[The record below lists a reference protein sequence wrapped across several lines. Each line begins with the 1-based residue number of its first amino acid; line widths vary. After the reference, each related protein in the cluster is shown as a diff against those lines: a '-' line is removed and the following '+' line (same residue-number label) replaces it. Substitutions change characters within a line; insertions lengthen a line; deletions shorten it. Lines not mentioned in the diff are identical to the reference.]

1 MKRLSILFFLLALLL
16 AGVTIAAVVV
26 RANGLIASRS
36 APAAPSP
43 CMSLSSN

>member
-26 RANGLIASRS
+26 RANGLIASIE
-36 APAAPSP
+36 AAGAANDESGAV
-43 CMSLSSN
+43 